1 MCEAHMDERWSHT
14 SSLLA
19 LIANVNRDPKKTGPF
34 KASDFHP
41 RHHSHRKQPVTETA
55 DISVLK
61 DVFIKPQTRTTT
73 TN

>member
-1 MCEAHMDERWSHT
+1 MCEAHLDESWSHT

-41 RHHSHRKQPVTETA
+41 GKRKQPVTETA

-61 DVFIKPQTRTTT
+61 DVFIKPQTPITP

>member
-1 MCEAHMDERWSHT
+1 MAEAHLDERWSHT
-14 SSLLA
+14 ASLLA

-41 RHHSHRKQPVTETA
+41 GKRKQPVTETA

-61 DVFIKPQTRTTT
+61 DVFIKPATHSEQT
-73 TN
+73 N